1 MWVIY
6 EGREKQLFQVNLH
19 YLLLKYILFHVF
31 DHAQK
36 LHVSK
41 STIKIEGLQ

>member
-1 MWVIY
+1 MWVVC

-19 YLLLKYILFHVF
+19 YLLLRCNLFHVF

-36 LHVSK
+36 MHVFK
-41 STIKIEGLQ
+41 SIIKIEGL

>member
-1 MWVIY
+1 MWVAC
-6 EGREKQLFQVNLH
+6 EGREKQLFQLNLH
-19 YLLLKYILFHVF
+19 YLLLRYNLFHVF

-41 STIKIEGLQ
+41 STIKTEGL